1 MDKTQQPSS
10 ALPEGG
16 GQVTSPRAA
25 AYAERVGVK
34 KYVAPVGG
42 VPAVSIP
49 PLDAPYARGQ
59 TMAAQAQGMRGPSLP
74 QSSIFGPQGA
84 NPFTQPGGPPAGRPE
99 SPQTQILPTD
109 LLPEE
114 ARRDPAFRE
123 GPGSMFAMSQ
133 PKLVGKYGVMRN
145 GTIVPPAAFRAGGRG
160 GPSPETMAAVAELN
174 NKFAHN
180 ASTAAQ
186 RAEDTEVEKEVAGG
200 PVGAARA
207 AGASAGAA
215 DPKLEKDL
223 KSRLESMDKLDLHRL
238 QEMGVVD
245 LLNNDEQKT
254 LIEERCSKITLDEY
268 VMNGFVRQRVPI
280 VPGVF
285 EVTFQSMALE
295 DELTLKNLIA
305 KEANALE
312 LSDRYLVDKYGYM
325 GLAVGLHMIH
335 SAGKDIPFPSHLS
348 NEGVFDEALFWAKFK
363 RVLRLPFHL
372 AASLAINFF
381 WFEVRVRR
389 LPRAAKS
396 AGVA

>member
-1 MDKTQQPSS
+1 MDKTHQPSS
-10 ALPEGG
+10 TLPEGG
-16 GQVTSPRAA
+16 GPVTSPRAA

-34 KYVAPVGG
+34 KYVAPIGG

-59 TMAAQAQGMRGPSLP
+59 TMAAQAQSGRMPSLP
-74 QSSIFGPQGA
+74 QGSIFGPQGA
-84 NPFTQPGGPPAGRPE
+84 NPFAQPGSPPPGRPE
-99 SPQTQILPTD
+99 GPQTQILPTD

-114 ARRDPAFRE
+114 ARQDPNFRA
-123 GPGSMFAMSQ
+123 GTGAMFAMSQ
-133 PKLVGKYGVMRN
+133 PHLVGKYGVLRN
-145 GTIVPPAAFRAGGRG
+145 GTLIPPSAFRAGGRG
-160 GPSPETMAAVAELN
+160 GPSPETMAAVAKLN
-174 NKFAHN
+174 NDFAHN

-186 RAEDTEVEKEVAGG
+186 RAEDTELEKEVAGG
-200 PVGAARA
+200 PVGAARTA
-207 AGASAGAA
+207 AGAGTA
-215 DPKLEKDL
+215 DPKLEKEL
-223 KSRLESMDKLDLHRL
+223 KAKLASMDKLDLHRL

-268 VMNGFVRQRVPI
+268 VMNGFVRQRVPV

-285 EVTFQSMALE
+285 EVTFQSMSLE

-325 GLAVGLHMIH
+325 GLAVGLHMVH
-335 SAGKDIPFPSHLS
+335 SAGKDIPFPSHLN
-348 NEGVFDEALFWAKFK
+348 NEGVFDEALFWTKFK
-363 RVLRLPFHL
+363 RVLKLPFHL
-372 AASLAINFF
+372 AAALAINFF

>member
-1 MDKTQQPSS
+1 MDKTQQPPV

-16 GQVTSPRAA
+16 GPVTSPRAA

-59 TMAAQAQGMRGPSLP
+59 TMAAQAQAGRGPSLP
-74 QSSIFGPQGA
+74 PQGSIFSPQGA
-84 NPFTQPGGPPAGRPE
+84 NPFAQPAGPLPGRPE
-99 SPQTQILPTD
+99 NPQTQILPTD

-114 ARRDPAFRE
+114 AQNDPAFRK
-123 GPGSMFAMSQ
+123 GAGAMFALSQ
-133 PKLVGKYGVMRN
+133 PHLVSKYGLLRN
-145 GTIVPPAAFRAGGRG
+145 GTTIPPSAFRAGGRG
-160 GPSPETMAAVAELN
+160 GPSPETMAAVAKLN
-174 NKFAHN
+174 NDFVYKA
-180 ASTAAQ
+180 TAAAQ
-186 RAEDTEVEKEVAGG
+186 HAEDAELEKEVAGG
-200 PVGAARA
+200 PVGAARTA
-207 AGASAGAA
+207 AGAGRA
-215 DPKLEKDL
+215 DPKLEKEM
-223 KSRLESMDKLDLHRL
+223 KTRLESMDKLDLHRL

-245 LLNNDEQKT
+245 LLNNDDQKT

-335 SAGKDIPFPSHLS
+335 SAGKDIPFPSHLN
-348 NEGVFDEALFWAKFK
+348 NEGVFDETLFWAKFK